1 MPGNEVGDRIHNF
14 FGQDNWSQG
23 QHQAQAVD
31 GTWNGLNNNP
41 WAGSHWQI
49 GTSLIS
55 NLKNDNVHQ
64 PADTERGGESS
75 SVQLDMYFSHSNTG
89 PEFARSQ
96 PESQQPPLNGY
107 MHGHQVL
114 QSRQNEANFVGVDT
128 ESDRRNMS
136 SKGFS
141 MLDSQLG
148 NGPDFLKKNS
158 ARMDFNESPV
168 NYDFFRAQ
176 QQISGQHSGML
187 QPFPRQQPGISD
199 MQLLQQQF
207 MLKQMQEMQRQQ
219 QLQKQQDARKLNSV
233 SQVSAFAKQ
242 AAGNSQ
248 ALINGI
254 PIHETSNFSWQP
266 ELMAASSH
274 WQQRGAPPVMQGSFR
289 GHMFSP
295 EQGQATASLMGMVPQ
310 HVDQSLY
317 GVPISG
323 TRVSSSQYS
332 PVQMDKP
339 SMQQISCSSS
349 SLPSNQYTGFPEQVN
364 VQDGTLVSRQEYKG
378 KNMIT
383 SSDGHGIDSGFN
395 LEKLQQQ
402 VNPQQ
407 SNGLVQETCSRQDLA
422 GPSETSQ
429 EETAVQVAPSQ
440 NKATLDPTEAMILFG
455 SDDNL
460 LDTFGRG
467 ASMGSGGYNMLDG
480 TDFFSTLPS
489 VQSGSWSALMQSA
502 VAETSSGDTG
512 QKEEWSGL
520 TCRNNESPAGNQQIP
535 TVNDS
540 SKQQSNWADNSLQS
554 ASSLNSRPF
563 PVSHKTNTG
572 MSYNNIPGA
581 HQSGVNTSHEHSERL
596 QTGSPHRHIQHFPG
610 DGTKRS
616 DRSLLQ
622 KAAAEGSH
630 FYGKATHSSDTELN
644 AKSIQGP
651 WANQQSMPSYNSSG
665 QPLRGPSGWNFM
677 DSASSITTAALKN
690 QGNEKSCQDSQN
702 ADKKSPLFEVM
713 SHGSDKWKATSVSN
727 SITELECAKSSMR
740 SPLVNKEDANRNN
753 VAALLDSSTERAD
766 TESSQQLPKS
776 NNIDIWK
783 HAGLSVN
790 HKGTEIPGKYQ
801 PHMVK
806 NDQPFELSGNSSL
819 ANGAAETLKMRSSN
833 TDENSTDSFPS
844 TTHQASTFGVRENA
858 WLGANDS
865 FSLSGEKQKSS
876 SNIGRKPS
884 GIRKFQY
891 HPMGDLDID
900 MEPSYGTKHVANSQF
915 TPQQFSQRLNGLDQE
930 YIGQPNFPSHV
941 ARDSVEIEKGHLC
954 GFQAETKGID
964 EIPPKS
970 ILPDSAPGLSTPF
983 DRFVCSPN
991 KTISS
996 SQNML
1001 ELLHKVDQSREQGNE
1016 MHFSSLD
1023 CNQSTEM
1030 PETETLDAS
1039 FHVQKNQSSA
1049 SQAFGLQLAPPSQQ
1063 LLIPEHTLP
1072 SQNPS
1077 NAMNSTWL
1085 APTPSFQ
1092 SLTPHETSHGHLR
1105 NAICSTSTHAGSS
1118 AQRKFPAVFS
1128 PGFPYSRSH
1137 LSTQH
1142 RTDTGGQ
1149 ATTSESVNESFDR
1162 FSSQPKQTEE
1172 SSERGQ
1178 TNQSAIPLVVDTSR
1192 HTSNNDN
1199 ASSSEMSQP
1208 SSNNQNHARD
1218 SAQQFLV
1225 LEAAPAPA
1233 PAPQRNALSQ
1243 DAISSKTSPTMWT
1256 SVPTQLRPFGS
1267 QPFQALSNMFKPN
1280 LQSHNSSGT
1289 SFSQPQKPEDQ
1300 IMQTG
1305 GSSQAEPGV
1314 CLMNSHGFVEKEQ
1327 LPKGDHLQQASP
1339 ENDWAQK
1346 TVSALHDK
1354 DSIVNHLTETSL
1366 SNLASTRKQIEAFG
1380 RSLKPNNTLHQNYS
1394 LLHQMQSMENAGL
1407 NHGNRSLNRFKSPD
1421 GSVDPQLVAT
1431 QGDQQF
1437 YGLNN
1442 MVRDASANDTS
1453 IPPGDS
1459 KMLSFSGKTADTNDT
1474 NSPSKE
1480 VLAFSRN
1487 DSQSSAKSNGEV
1499 SVRGEH
1505 SQISPQMAPSWFDQY
1520 GTFKNGQ
1527 ILRMHDAQRTV
1538 TVKTSELPFATGR
1551 PDDPLHAHSLIEQGN
1566 ASAASHFGIVQKS
1579 STRPSVACENFSS
1592 PQSLQPD
1599 SADVSLVVV
1608 RPKKRKSSIS
1618 ELLTWHKEVMHCPQ
1632 RLQNISVAEVDWAQ
1646 ATNRLTEKVE
1656 DEVEMVEDGLPVL
1669 RSKRRLILTT
1679 QLMQMLLRPPMASI
1693 LSADAVLHYE
1703 NAAYFVARSTLGD
1716 ACSSLSFTGRDPPAP
1731 SNSGD
1736 HLPEKIK
1743 TSEKISD
1750 QYFSKVMEDLISR
1763 TRKLESDLLR
1773 CRFSL
1778 LNVGF
1783 YAGMIAVCF
1792 TCVSFLSLYLSSLAS
1807 PLAGISKGTE
1817 ICSLVLL
1824 FAHQSCRLDK
1834 RASVSDLR
1842 VECQDLE
1849 RFSVINRFA
1858 KFHGRVQGDGAESSS
1873 SSDASVNAQKSCLQR
1888 YATALPMPR
1897 NLPDRVQCLSL

>member
-1 MPGNEVGDRIHNF
+1 
-14 FGQDNWSQG
+14 
-23 QHQAQAVD
+23 
-31 GTWNGLNNNP
+31 
-41 WAGSHWQI
+41 
-49 GTSLIS
+49 
-55 NLKNDNVHQ
+55 
-64 PADTERGGESS
+64 
-75 SVQLDMYFSHSNTG
+75 MYFSHSNTG

-114 QSRQNEANFVGVDT
+114 QSRQNEANFVGVDP

-233 SQVSAFAKQ
+233 NQVSAFAKQ

-274 WQQRGAPPVMQGSFR
+274 WPQRGAPPVMQGSFR

-295 EQGQATASLMGMVPQ
+295 EQGQATASLTGMVPQ

-339 SMQQISCSSS
+339 SMQQILGSSS

-364 VQDGTLVSRQEYKG
+364 VQDGTLVSRQGYKG

-383 SSDGHGIDSGFN
+383 SDGHGIDSGFN

-540 SKQQSNWADNSLQS
+540 SKQQSNWADSSLQS

-630 FYGKATHSSDTELN
+630 FYGKATHSSDAELN

-740 SPLVNKEDANRNN
+740 SPLVNKEDTNRNN

-806 NDQPFELSGNSSL
+806 NDQPFESSGNSSL
-819 ANGAAETLKMRSSN
+819 ANGAAETLKIRSSN

-884 GIRKFQY
+884 GTRKFQY

-941 ARDSVEIEKGHLC
+941 ARDSVEIEKVIWRLLLEFH
-954 GFQAETKGID
+954 
-964 EIPPKS
+964 S
-970 ILPDSAPGLSTPF
+970 
-983 DRFVCSPN
+983 RFF
-991 KTISS
+991 
-996 SQNML
+996 
-1001 ELLHKVDQSREQGNE
+1001 LL
-1016 MHFSSLD
+1016 
-1023 CNQSTEM
+1023 
-1030 PETETLDAS
+1030 
-1039 FHVQKNQSSA
+1039 
-1049 SQAFGLQLAPPSQQ
+1049 
-1063 LLIPEHTLP
+1063 
-1072 SQNPS
+1072 
-1077 NAMNSTWL
+1077 
-1085 APTPSFQ
+1085 
-1092 SLTPHETSHGHLR
+1092 
-1105 NAICSTSTHAGSS
+1105 
-1118 AQRKFPAVFS
+1118 
-1128 PGFPYSRSH
+1128 
-1137 LSTQH
+1137 
-1142 RTDTGGQ
+1142 
-1149 ATTSESVNESFDR
+1149 
-1162 FSSQPKQTEE
+1162 
-1172 SSERGQ
+1172 
-1178 TNQSAIPLVVDTSR
+1178 
-1192 HTSNNDN
+1192 
-1199 ASSSEMSQP
+1199 
-1208 SSNNQNHARD
+1208 
-1218 SAQQFLV
+1218 
-1225 LEAAPAPA
+1225 
-1233 PAPQRNALSQ
+1233 
-1243 DAISSKTSPTMWT
+1243 
-1256 SVPTQLRPFGS
+1256 
-1267 QPFQALSNMFKPN
+1267 
-1280 LQSHNSSGT
+1280 
-1289 SFSQPQKPEDQ
+1289 
-1300 IMQTG
+1300 
-1305 GSSQAEPGV
+1305 
-1314 CLMNSHGFVEKEQ
+1314 
-1327 LPKGDHLQQASP
+1327 
-1339 ENDWAQK
+1339 
-1346 TVSALHDK
+1346 
-1354 DSIVNHLTETSL
+1354 
-1366 SNLASTRKQIEAFG
+1366 
-1380 RSLKPNNTLHQNYS
+1380 
-1394 LLHQMQSMENAGL
+1394 
-1407 NHGNRSLNRFKSPD
+1407 
-1421 GSVDPQLVAT
+1421 
-1431 QGDQQF
+1431 
-1437 YGLNN
+1437 
-1442 MVRDASANDTS
+1442 
-1453 IPPGDS
+1453 
-1459 KMLSFSGKTADTNDT
+1459 
-1474 NSPSKE
+1474 
-1480 VLAFSRN
+1480 
-1487 DSQSSAKSNGEV
+1487 
-1499 SVRGEH
+1499 
-1505 SQISPQMAPSWFDQY
+1505 
-1520 GTFKNGQ
+1520 
-1527 ILRMHDAQRTV
+1527 
-1538 TVKTSELPFATGR
+1538 
-1551 PDDPLHAHSLIEQGN
+1551 
-1566 ASAASHFGIVQKS
+1566 
-1579 STRPSVACENFSS
+1579 
-1592 PQSLQPD
+1592 
-1599 SADVSLVVV
+1599 
-1608 RPKKRKSSIS
+1608 
-1618 ELLTWHKEVMHCPQ
+1618 
-1632 RLQNISVAEVDWAQ
+1632 
-1646 ATNRLTEKVE
+1646 
-1656 DEVEMVEDGLPVL
+1656 
-1669 RSKRRLILTT
+1669 
-1679 QLMQMLLRPPMASI
+1679 
-1693 LSADAVLHYE
+1693 
-1703 NAAYFVARSTLGD
+1703 YF
-1716 ACSSLSFTGRDPPAP
+1716 
-1731 SNSGD
+1731 
-1736 HLPEKIK
+1736 
-1743 TSEKISD
+1743 
-1750 QYFSKVMEDLISR
+1750 
-1763 TRKLESDLLR
+1763 
-1773 CRFSL
+1773 
-1778 LNVGF
+1778 
-1783 YAGMIAVCF
+1783 
-1792 TCVSFLSLYLSSLAS
+1792 
-1807 PLAGISKGTE
+1807 
-1817 ICSLVLL
+1817 
-1824 FAHQSCRLDK
+1824 
-1834 RASVSDLR
+1834 
-1842 VECQDLE
+1842 
-1849 RFSVINRFA
+1849 
-1858 KFHGRVQGDGAESSS
+1858 
-1873 SSDASVNAQKSCLQR
+1873 
-1888 YATALPMPR
+1888 
-1897 NLPDRVQCLSL
+1897 

>member
-1 MPGNEVGDRIHNF
+1 MFGSEFLLTTFKLLNIWWGGLSMPGNEVGDRIHNF

-64 PADTERGGESS
+64 PADSERGGESS

-114 QSRQNEANFVGVDT
+114 QSRQNEANFVGVDP

-233 SQVSAFAKQ
+233 NQVSAFAKQ

-274 WQQRGAPPVMQGSFR
+274 WPQRGVPPVMQGSFR

-295 EQGQATASLMGMVPQ
+295 EQGQATASLTGMVPQ

-339 SMQQISCSSS
+339 SMQRILGSSS

-364 VQDGTLVSRQEYKG
+364 VQDGTLVSRQGYKG

-610 DGTKRS
+610 DGTKCS

-622 KAAAEGSH
+622 KAAAEGN
-630 FYGKATHSSDTELN
+630 T
-644 AKSIQGP
+644 
-651 WANQQSMPSYNSSG
+651 
-665 QPLRGPSGWNFM
+665 
-677 DSASSITTAALKN
+677 
-690 QGNEKSCQDSQN
+690 
-702 ADKKSPLFEVM
+702 
-713 SHGSDKWKATSVSN
+713 
-727 SITELECAKSSMR
+727 
-740 SPLVNKEDANRNN
+740 NRNN

-806 NDQPFELSGNSSL
+806 NDQPFESSGNSSL
-819 ANGAAETLKMRSSN
+819 ANGVAETLKMRSSN

-844 TTHQASTFGVRENA
+844 TTRQASTFGVRENA

-884 GIRKFQY
+884 GTRKFQY

-900 MEPSYGTKHVANSQF
+900 MEPSYGTKHVANSHF

-954 GFQAETKGID
+954 GFQAETKGLD

-983 DRFVCSPN
+983 DSFVCSPN
-991 KTISS
+991 KTIS

-1077 NAMNSTWL
+1077 NAMNST
-1085 APTPSFQ
+1085 
-1092 SLTPHETSHGHLR
+1092 
-1105 NAICSTSTHAGSS
+1105 CTSTHAGSS
-1118 AQRKFPAVFS
+1118 AQRKFPSVFS

-1178 TNQSAIPLVVDTSR
+1178 TNQSTIP
-1192 HTSNNDN
+1192 
-1199 ASSSEMSQP
+1199 
-1208 SSNNQNHARD
+1208 
-1218 SAQQFLV
+1218 
-1225 LEAAPAPA
+1225 LEAAPAR
-1233 PAPQRNALSQ
+1233 APQRNALSQ

-1327 LPKGDHLQQASP
+1327 LPKGDHLRQASP

-1394 LLHQMQSMENAGL
+1394 LLHQMQGMENAGL
-1407 NHGNRSLNRFKSPD
+1407 NHGDRSLNRFKSPD

-1480 VLAFSRN
+1480 VLPFSRN
-1487 DSQSSAKSNGEV
+1487 NSQSSANSNGEV

-1538 TVKTSELPFATGR
+1538 TVKTSELPFTTGR
-1551 PDDPLHAHSLIEQGN
+1551 PDDPLHAHSLIERGN
-1566 ASAASHFGIVQKS
+1566 AAAASHFGMVQKS

-1599 SADVSLVVV
+1599 SADVSLVVM

-1646 ATNRLTEKVE
+1646 ATNRLAEKVE
-1656 DEVEMVEDGLPVL
+1656 DEVEMVEDGLPIL

-1693 LSADAVLHYE
+1693 LSADAVLHHE

-1716 ACSSLSFTGRDPPAP
+1716 A
-1731 SNSGD
+1731 
-1736 HLPEKIK
+1736 LPEKIK

-1763 TRKLESDLLR
+1763 TRKLESDLL
-1773 CRFSL
+1773 
-1778 LNVGF
+1778 
-1783 YAGMIAVCF
+1783 
-1792 TCVSFLSLYLSSLAS
+1792 
-1807 PLAGISKGTE
+1807 
-1817 ICSLVLL
+1817 
-1824 FAHQSCRLDK
+1824 RLDK

>member
-31 GTWNGLNNNP
+31 GTWNGLNNIP

-64 PADTERGGESS
+64 P
-75 SVQLDMYFSHSNTG
+75 G

-114 QSRQNEANFVGVDT
+114 PSRQNEASFVGVDI

-176 QQISGQHSGML
+176 QQISSQHSGML

-233 SQVSAFAKQ
+233 NPVSTFAKQ

-266 ELMAASSH
+266 ELMASSSH
-274 WQQRGAPPVMQGSFR
+274 WPQRGAPPVMQGSFR

-295 EQGQATASLMGMVPQ
+295 EQGQATACLMGMVPQ

-317 GVPISG
+317 GVPVSG
-323 TRVSSSQYS
+323 TRVSSNQYS
-332 PVQMDKP
+332 PVQMDKS
-339 SMQQISCSSS
+339 SMQQISGSSS
-349 SLPSNQYTGFPEQVN
+349 SLPSNQYPGFPEQVN
-364 VQDGTLVSRQEYKG
+364 VQDGTLVSRQGYKG
-378 KNMIT
+378 RNMIT
-383 SSDGHGIDSGFN
+383 SSDGHGIDSEFN

-520 TCRNNESPAGNQQIP
+520 TCRNNEPPAGNQQNP

-540 SKQQSNWADNSLQS
+540 SKQHSNWADNSLQS

-572 MSYNNIPGA
+572 MSYNNTPGA

-596 QTGSPHRHIQHFPG
+596 QTGSPHTHIQQFPG
-610 DGTKRS
+610 DGTKLS

-630 FYGKATHSSDTELN
+630 FYGKATHSSDAELN

-665 QPLRGPSGWNFM
+665 QPLRSPSGWNFM

-690 QGNEKSCQDSQN
+690 QGNEKSCQDSQA

-740 SPLVNKEDANRNN
+740 SPLVNKEDTNRNN

-766 TESSQQLPKS
+766 TESSQQLPKV

-806 NDQPFELSGNSSL
+806 NDQPFESSGNSSL
-819 ANGAAETLKMRSSN
+819 ANGAVETHKMQGSN
-833 TDENSTDSFPS
+833 TDENATNSFPS

-865 FSLSGEKQKSS
+865 FSLPGGKQKSS
-876 SNIGRKPS
+876 INIGQKPS

-900 MEPSYGTKHVANSQF
+900 MEPSYETKHVANSQV
-915 TPQQFSQRLNGLDQE
+915 TPQQFSQRLNGLDQG

-954 GFQAETKGID
+954 GFQGETKGSD

-970 ILPDSAPGLSTPF
+970 IRPDSAPGLSTPF

-1030 PETETLDAS
+1030 PEAETLDAS
-1039 FHVQKNQSSA
+1039 FHFQKNQSSA
-1049 SQAFGLQLAPPSQQ
+1049 SQTFGLQLGPPSQQ
-1063 LLIPEHTLP
+1063 LLIPEHALP

-1077 NAMNSTWL
+1077 NAMNST
-1085 APTPSFQ
+1085 
-1092 SLTPHETSHGHLR
+1092 
-1105 NAICSTSTHAGSS
+1105 CTSTHAGSG

-1137 LSTQH
+1137 PSTQH

-1172 SSERGQ
+1172 SSKRGQ
-1178 TNQSAIPLVVDTSR
+1178 TNQSTIPLVLGTSR

-1218 SAQQFLV
+1218 SAQQFPV

-1233 PAPQRNALSQ
+1233 SQRNALSQ

-1314 CLMNSHGFVEKEQ
+1314 CSMNSHGFVEKEQ
-1327 LPKGDHLQQASP
+1327 LPKGDHLRQASP
-1339 ENDWAQK
+1339 ENDRAQK
-1346 TVSALHDK
+1346 TVSASHDK
-1354 DSIVNHLTETSL
+1354 DSIVSHLAETSL

-1394 LLHQMQSMENAGL
+1394 LLHQMQGMENAGL

-1437 YGLNN
+1437 YGFNN
-1442 MVRDASANDTS
+1442 MVRDASANHAS

-1474 NSPSKE
+1474 NLPSKE

-1487 DSQSSAKSNGEV
+1487 DSQSSANSNGEV
-1499 SVRGEH
+1499 SVRDEH

-1538 TVKTSELPFATGR
+1538 TVKTSELPFTTGR

-1566 ASAASHFGIVQKS
+1566 AAVASHFGIVQKS
-1579 STRPSVACENFSS
+1579 STRPSIACENFSS

-1599 SADVSLVVV
+1599 SADVSLVVM

-1656 DEVEMVEDGLPVL
+1656 DEVEMVDNGLPVL

-1679 QLMQMLLRPPMASI
+1679 QLMQMLLHPPMTSI

-1703 NAAYFVARSTLGD
+1703 NAAYSVARSTLGD
-1716 ACSSLSFTGRDPPAP
+1716 ACSSLSCTGRDTPAP

-1743 TSEKISD
+1743 SSEKISD
-1750 QYFSKVMEDLISR
+1750 QYFSKVMEDLICR
-1763 TRKLESDLLR
+1763 TWKLESDLL
-1773 CRFSL
+1773 
-1778 LNVGF
+1778 
-1783 YAGMIAVCF
+1783 
-1792 TCVSFLSLYLSSLAS
+1792 
-1807 PLAGISKGTE
+1807 
-1817 ICSLVLL
+1817 
-1824 FAHQSCRLDK
+1824 RLDK

>member
-1 MPGNEVGDRIHNF
+1 
-14 FGQDNWSQG
+14 
-23 QHQAQAVD
+23 
-31 GTWNGLNNNP
+31 
-41 WAGSHWQI
+41 
-49 GTSLIS
+49 
-55 NLKNDNVHQ
+55 
-64 PADTERGGESS
+64 
-75 SVQLDMYFSHSNTG
+75 
-89 PEFARSQ
+89 
-96 PESQQPPLNGY
+96 
-107 MHGHQVL
+107 
-114 QSRQNEANFVGVDT
+114 
-128 ESDRRNMS
+128 
-136 SKGFS
+136 
-141 MLDSQLG
+141 MLVIL
-148 NGPDFLKKNS
+148 
-158 ARMDFNESPV
+158 
-168 NYDFFRAQ
+168 
-176 QQISGQHSGML
+176 
-187 QPFPRQQPGISD
+187 
-199 MQLLQQQF
+199 
-207 MLKQMQEMQRQQ
+207 
-219 QLQKQQDARKLNSV
+219 
-233 SQVSAFAKQ
+233 
-242 AAGNSQ
+242 
-248 ALINGI
+248 
-254 PIHETSNFSWQP
+254 
-266 ELMAASSH
+266 EL
-274 WQQRGAPPVMQGSFR
+274 
-289 GHMFSP
+289 
-295 EQGQATASLMGMVPQ
+295 
-310 HVDQSLY
+310 
-317 GVPISG
+317 
-323 TRVSSSQYS
+323 
-332 PVQMDKP
+332 
-339 SMQQISCSSS
+339 
-349 SLPSNQYTGFPEQVN
+349 
-364 VQDGTLVSRQEYKG
+364 
-378 KNMIT
+378 
-383 SSDGHGIDSGFN
+383 
-395 LEKLQQQ
+395 
-402 VNPQQ
+402 
-407 SNGLVQETCSRQDLA
+407 
-422 GPSETSQ
+422 
-429 EETAVQVAPSQ
+429 
-440 NKATLDPTEAMILFG
+440 
-455 SDDNL
+455 
-460 LDTFGRG
+460 
-467 ASMGSGGYNMLDG
+467 
-480 TDFFSTLPS
+480 
-489 VQSGSWSALMQSA
+489 
-502 VAETSSGDTG
+502 
-512 QKEEWSGL
+512 
-520 TCRNNESPAGNQQIP
+520 
-535 TVNDS
+535 
-540 SKQQSNWADNSLQS
+540 
-554 ASSLNSRPF
+554 
-563 PVSHKTNTG
+563 
-572 MSYNNIPGA
+572 
-581 HQSGVNTSHEHSERL
+581 
-596 QTGSPHRHIQHFPG
+596 
-610 DGTKRS
+610 
-616 DRSLLQ
+616 
-622 KAAAEGSH
+622 
-630 FYGKATHSSDTELN
+630 
-644 AKSIQGP
+644 
-651 WANQQSMPSYNSSG
+651 
-665 QPLRGPSGWNFM
+665 
-677 DSASSITTAALKN
+677 
-690 QGNEKSCQDSQN
+690 
-702 ADKKSPLFEVM
+702 
-713 SHGSDKWKATSVSN
+713 
-727 SITELECAKSSMR
+727 
-740 SPLVNKEDANRNN
+740 
-753 VAALLDSSTERAD
+753 
-766 TESSQQLPKS
+766 
-776 NNIDIWK
+776 
-783 HAGLSVN
+783 
-790 HKGTEIPGKYQ
+790 
-801 PHMVK
+801 
-806 NDQPFELSGNSSL
+806 
-819 ANGAAETLKMRSSN
+819 
-833 TDENSTDSFPS
+833 
-844 TTHQASTFGVRENA
+844 
-858 WLGANDS
+858 
-865 FSLSGEKQKSS
+865 
-876 SNIGRKPS
+876 
-884 GIRKFQY
+884 
-891 HPMGDLDID
+891 
-900 MEPSYGTKHVANSQF
+900 
-915 TPQQFSQRLNGLDQE
+915 
-930 YIGQPNFPSHV
+930 
-941 ARDSVEIEKGHLC
+941 KGHLC
-954 GFQAETKGID
+954 GFQAETKGLD

-1063 LLIPEHTLP
+1063 LLIPEHTLS

-1118 AQRKFPAVFS
+1118 AQRKFPSVFS

-1218 SAQQFLV
+1218 SAQQFPV
-1225 LEAAPAPA
+1225 LEAAPA

-1243 DAISSKTSPTMWT
+1243 DAVSSKTSPTMWT

-1305 GSSQAEPGV
+1305 WSSQAEPGV

-1339 ENDWAQK
+1339 ENDRAQK

-1394 LLHQMQSMENAGL
+1394 LLHQMQGMENAGL
-1407 NHGNRSLNRFKSPD
+1407 NHGDRSLNRFRSPD

-1480 VLAFSRN
+1480 VLPFSRN
-1487 DSQSSAKSNGEV
+1487 DSQSSANSNGEV

-1538 TVKTSELPFATGR
+1538 TVKTSELPFTTGR
-1551 PDDPLHAHSLIEQGN
+1551 PDDPLHAHSLIERGN
-1566 ASAASHFGIVQKS
+1566 AAAASHFGIVQKS

-1599 SADVSLVVV
+1599 SADASLVVM

-1656 DEVEMVEDGLPVL
+1656 DEVEMVEDGLPIL

-1716 ACSSLSFTGRDPPAP
+1716 A
-1731 SNSGD
+1731 
-1736 HLPEKIK
+1736 LPEKIK

-1763 TRKLESDLLR
+1763 TRKLESDLL
-1773 CRFSL
+1773 
-1778 LNVGF
+1778 
-1783 YAGMIAVCF
+1783 
-1792 TCVSFLSLYLSSLAS
+1792 
-1807 PLAGISKGTE
+1807 
-1817 ICSLVLL
+1817 
-1824 FAHQSCRLDK
+1824 RLDK

>member
-1 MPGNEVGDRIHNF
+1 
-14 FGQDNWSQG
+14 
-23 QHQAQAVD
+23 
-31 GTWNGLNNNP
+31 
-41 WAGSHWQI
+41 
-49 GTSLIS
+49 
-55 NLKNDNVHQ
+55 
-64 PADTERGGESS
+64 
-75 SVQLDMYFSHSNTG
+75 
-89 PEFARSQ
+89 
-96 PESQQPPLNGY
+96 
-107 MHGHQVL
+107 
-114 QSRQNEANFVGVDT
+114 
-128 ESDRRNMS
+128 
-136 SKGFS
+136 
-141 MLDSQLG
+141 
-148 NGPDFLKKNS
+148 
-158 ARMDFNESPV
+158 
-168 NYDFFRAQ
+168 
-176 QQISGQHSGML
+176 ML

-233 SQVSAFAKQ
+233 NQVSAFAKQ

-274 WQQRGAPPVMQGSFR
+274 WPQRGAPPVMQGSFR

-295 EQGQATASLMGMVPQ
+295 EQGQATACLMGMVPQ
-310 HVDQSLY
+310 HADQSLY

-339 SMQQISCSSS
+339 SMQQISGSSS

-364 VQDGTLVSRQEYKG
+364 VQDGTLVSRQGYKG

-460 LDTFGRG
+460 LDSFGRG

-520 TCRNNESPAGNQQIP
+520 TCRNNEPPAGNQQAP

-572 MSYNNIPGA
+572 MSYNNIPAA

-596 QTGSPHRHIQHFPG
+596 QTGSPHRHIQQFPG

-630 FYGKATHSSDTELN
+630 FYGKATHSSDAELN

-665 QPLRGPSGWNFM
+665 QPLRSPSGWNFM

-740 SPLVNKEDANRNN
+740 SPLVNKEDTNRNN

-783 HAGLSVN
+783 HAG
-790 HKGTEIPGKYQ
+790 
-801 PHMVK
+801 
-806 NDQPFELSGNSSL
+806 
-819 ANGAAETLKMRSSN
+819 
-833 TDENSTDSFPS
+833 
-844 TTHQASTFGVRENA
+844 
-858 WLGANDS
+858 
-865 FSLSGEKQKSS
+865 KQKSS

-915 TPQQFSQRLNGLDQE
+915 THQQFSQRLNGLDQE
-930 YIGQPNFPSHV
+930 YTGQPNFPSHV
-941 ARDSVEIEKGHLC
+941 ARDSDEIEK
-954 GFQAETKGID
+954 
-964 EIPPKS
+964 
-970 ILPDSAPGLSTPF
+970 
-983 DRFVCSPN
+983 
-991 KTISS
+991 
-996 SQNML
+996 
-1001 ELLHKVDQSREQGNE
+1001 LLHKVDQSREQRNE

-1039 FHVQKNQSSA
+1039 FHIQKNQSSA

-1063 LLIPEHTLP
+1063 LLIPEHALP

-1077 NAMNSTWL
+1077 NAMNST
-1085 APTPSFQ
+1085 
-1092 SLTPHETSHGHLR
+1092 
-1105 NAICSTSTHAGSS
+1105 C
-1118 AQRKFPAVFS
+1118 
-1128 PGFPYSRSH
+1128 
-1137 LSTQH
+1137 
-1142 RTDTGGQ
+1142 TGLIQ
-1149 ATTSESVNESFDR
+1149 VDKQ
-1162 FSSQPKQTEE
+1162 QPTEE

-1178 TNQSAIPLVVDTSR
+1178 TNQSAIPLVLDTSR

-1199 ASSSEMSQP
+1199 PSSSEMSQP

-1218 SAQQFLV
+1218 SAQQFPV
-1225 LEAAPAPA
+1225 LEAAPA

-1243 DAISSKTSPTMWT
+1243 DAVSSKTSPTMWT

-1314 CLMNSHGFVEKEQ
+1314 CSMNSHGFVEKEQ
-1327 LPKGDHLQQASP
+1327 LPKGDHLRQASP
-1339 ENDWAQK
+1339 ENDRAQK
-1346 TVSALHDK
+1346 TVSASHDK
-1354 DSIVNHLTETSL
+1354 DSTVNHLTETSL

-1394 LLHQMQSMENAGL
+1394 LLHQMQGMENVGL

-1421 GSVDPQLVAT
+1421 GYVDPQLVAT

-1442 MVRDASANDTS
+1442 MVRDASANHTS

-1487 DSQSSAKSNGEV
+1487 DSQSSANSNSEV

-1538 TVKTSELPFATGR
+1538 TVKTSELPFTTGR

-1566 ASAASHFGIVQKS
+1566 AAAASHFGIVQKS
-1579 STRPSVACENFSS
+1579 STRPSIACENFSS

-1599 SADVSLVVV
+1599 SADVSLVVM

-1656 DEVEMVEDGLPVL
+1656 DEVEMVDDGLPVL
-1669 RSKRRLILTT
+1669 RSKRRLISTT

-1693 LSADAVLHYE
+1693 LSSDAVLHYE
-1703 NAAYFVARSTLGD
+1703 NAAYSVARSTLGD
-1716 ACSSLSFTGRDPPAP
+1716 ACSSLSCTGRDTPAP

-1743 TSEKISD
+1743 SSEKISD
-1750 QYFSKVMEDLISR
+1750 QYFSKVMEDLITR
-1763 TRKLESDLLR
+1763 TRKLESDLL
-1773 CRFSL
+1773 
-1778 LNVGF
+1778 
-1783 YAGMIAVCF
+1783 
-1792 TCVSFLSLYLSSLAS
+1792 
-1807 PLAGISKGTE
+1807 
-1817 ICSLVLL
+1817 
-1824 FAHQSCRLDK
+1824 RLDK

-1858 KFHGRVQGDGAESSS
+1858 KFHGRVQGEGAESSS

>member
-1 MPGNEVGDRIHNF
+1 MRLSDLNVAVWVTIDELRRGSEFLLTTFKLLNIWWGGLSMPGNEVGDRIHNF

-64 PADTERGGESS
+64 P
-75 SVQLDMYFSHSNTG
+75 G

-114 QSRQNEANFVGVDT
+114 QSRQNEANFVGVDP

-233 SQVSAFAKQ
+233 NQVSAFAKQ

-274 WQQRGAPPVMQGSFR
+274 WPQRGVPPVMQGSFR

-295 EQGQATASLMGMVPQ
+295 EQGQATASLTGMVPQ

-339 SMQQISCSSS
+339 SMQQILGSSS

-364 VQDGTLVSRQEYKG
+364 VQDGTLVSRQGYKG

-572 MSYNNIPGA
+572 VSYNNIPGA

-610 DGTKRS
+610 DGTKCS

-630 FYGKATHSSDTELN
+630 FYGKATHSSDAELN

-740 SPLVNKEDANRNN
+740 SPLVNKEDTNRNN

-806 NDQPFELSGNSSL
+806 NDQPFESSGNSSL

-844 TTHQASTFGVRENA
+844 TTRQASTFGVRENA

-884 GIRKFQY
+884 GTRKFQY

-900 MEPSYGTKHVANSQF
+900 MEPSYGTKHVANSHF

-941 ARDSVEIEKGHLC
+941 ARDSIEIEKGHLC
-954 GFQAETKGID
+954 GFQAETKGLD

-983 DRFVCSPN
+983 DSFVCSPN

-1118 AQRKFPAVFS
+1118 AQRKFPSVFS

-1218 SAQQFLV
+1218 SAQQFPV
-1225 LEAAPAPA
+1225 LEAAPAR
-1233 PAPQRNALSQ
+1233 APQRNALSQ

-1327 LPKGDHLQQASP
+1327 LPKGDNLWQASP
-1339 ENDWAQK
+1339 ENDRAQK

-1394 LLHQMQSMENAGL
+1394 LLHQMQGMENAGF
-1407 NHGNRSLNRFKSPD
+1407 NHGDRSLNRFKSPD

-1480 VLAFSRN
+1480 VLPFSRN
-1487 DSQSSAKSNGEV
+1487 DSQSSANSNGEV

-1538 TVKTSELPFATGR
+1538 TVKTSELPFTTGR
-1551 PDDPLHAHSLIEQGN
+1551 PDDPLHAHSLIERGN
-1566 ASAASHFGIVQKS
+1566 AAAASHFGIVQKS

-1599 SADVSLVVV
+1599 SADASLVVM

-1646 ATNRLTEKVE
+1646 ATNRLAEKVE
-1656 DEVEMVEDGLPVL
+1656 DEVEMVEDGLPIL

-1679 QLMQMLLRPPMASI
+1679 QLMQMLLHPPMASI

-1716 ACSSLSFTGRDPPAP
+1716 ACSSLSFTERDPPAP

-1773 CRFSL
+1773 
-1778 LNVGF
+1778 
-1783 YAGMIAVCF
+1783 
-1792 TCVSFLSLYLSSLAS
+1792 
-1807 PLAGISKGTE
+1807 
-1817 ICSLVLL
+1817 
-1824 FAHQSCRLDK
+1824 LDK

-1858 KFHGRVQGDGAESSS
+1858 KFHGRGQGDGAESSS

>member
-1 MPGNEVGDRIHNF
+1 MPGNEAGDRIHNF

-31 GTWNGLNNNP
+31 GTWNGLNNNNP

-55 NLKNDNVHQ
+55 NLKNGNVHR

-75 SVQLDMYFSHSNTG
+75 SVQHDMYLSHSNPG

-114 QSRQNEANFVGVDT
+114 QSRQDEANFVGVDI
-128 ESDRRNMS
+128 ESDRRNIS

-148 NGPDFLKKNS
+148 NGPDFLKKNP

-168 NYDFFRAQ
+168 NYDFFRGQ

-187 QPFPRQQPGISD
+187 QPFPRQQSGISD
-199 MQLLQQQF
+199 VQLLQQQF
-207 MLKQMQEMQRQQ
+207 LLKQMQEMQRQQ
-219 QLQKQQDARKLNSV
+219 QLQKQQDARKLNSMN
-233 SQVSAFAKQ
+233 QVSAFAKQ
-242 AAGNSQ
+242 AAGYSQ

-274 WQQRGAPPVMQGSFR
+274 WPQQGVPPVMQGSFR
-289 GHMFSP
+289 GHMLSP
-295 EQGQATASLMGMVPQ
+295 EQGQATTCLIGTVP
-310 HVDQSLY
+310 HHADQSLY

-323 TRVSSSQYS
+323 TRVSSGQYS

-339 SMQQISCSSS
+339 SMQQISGSSS
-349 SLPSNQYTGFPEQVN
+349 SIPSNQYTGFPEQVN
-364 VQDGTLVSRQEYKG
+364 MQDGTLVSRQGYQG
-378 KNMIT
+378 KNTIT

-395 LEKLQQQ
+395 LEKLQQK

-407 SNGLVQETCSRQDLA
+407 SNGLVQEICSRQDLA

-455 SDDNL
+455 SDDNSW
-460 LDTFGRG
+460 DTFGRG
-467 ASMGSGGYNMLDG
+467 VNMGPRGHNMLDS

-502 VAETSSGDTG
+502 VAETSGGDTG
-512 QKEEWSGL
+512 LKEEWSGL
-520 TCRNNESPAGNQQIP
+520 TCQNNDPPAGNQQTP

-540 SKQQSNWADNSLQS
+540 SKQQSNWDDNSLQS

-572 MSYNNIPGA
+572 MSCNNIPGV

-596 QTGSPHRHIQHFPG
+596 QTGSPHRHIQHFQG

-616 DRSLLQ
+616 DRSFLQ
-622 KAAAEGSH
+622 KPTAEGSH
-630 FYGKATHSSDTELN
+630 FYGKATRSSDAELN
-644 AKSIQGP
+644 ARSIQGP

-665 QPLRGPSGWNFM
+665 QPLRSPSGRNFM
-677 DSASSITTAALKN
+677 DSASSITTPALKS
-690 QGNEKSCQDSQN
+690 QGNEKPCQDSQN
-702 ADKKSPLFEVM
+702 ADKKSPLFEVT
-713 SHGSDKWKATSVSN
+713 SHGTDKWKATVSN
-727 SITELECAKSSMR
+727 SIAELECAKSSMR
-740 SPLVNKEDANRNN
+740 SPLVNQEDTNHNN
-753 VAALLDSSTERAD
+753 VAVLLDSSTERAD
-766 TESSQQLPKS
+766 TESSQQLPK
-776 NNIDIWK
+776 NNSIDIWK

-790 HKGTEIPGKYQ
+790 YNRTEIPGKYQ
-801 PHMVK
+801 PRMVK
-806 NDQPFELSGNSSL
+806 NDQPYESPENSSL
-819 ANGAAETLKMRSSN
+819 ANGAVETHRMQNSN
-833 TDENSTDSFPS
+833 TDENTTASVPD
-844 TTHQASTFGVRENA
+844 TTHQASTFGARENA

-865 FSLSGEKQKSS
+865 FSLSRGKQKSP
-876 SNIGRKPS
+876 SNKGRKPS

-900 MEPSYGTKHVANSQF
+900 MEPSYGTKHVANSKF
-915 TPQQFSQRLNGLDQE
+915 TPQQFSQRLNCLDQG
-930 YIGQPNFPSHV
+930 YIEQPNIPSHV
-941 ARDSVEIEKGHLC
+941 ARDSVEIEKGHLS
-954 GFQAETKGID
+954 GFQGETKGLD
-964 EIPPKS
+964 EIPS
-970 ILPDSAPGLSTPF
+970 DSAPGLSTPV
-983 DRFVCSPN
+983 DRSVFSPN
-991 KTISS
+991 TTISS
-996 SQNML
+996 HRSQNML

-1016 MHFSSLD
+1016 KMHFSSLD
-1023 CNQSTEM
+1023 CTQSTEM
-1030 PETETLDAS
+1030 PEAETLDAS

-1063 LLIPEHTLP
+1063 LLIPEHVRP

-1085 APTPSFQ
+1085 VPTPSIQ
-1092 SLTPHETSHGHLR
+1092 SLTPHETSYGHLR
-1105 NAICSTSTHAGSS
+1105 NAICSTSMYAGSG
-1118 AQRKFPAVFS
+1118 AQRKFSAVFP

-1137 LSTQH
+1137 SSTQH

-1162 FSSQPKQTEE
+1162 FCSQPKQTRE

-1178 TNQSAIPLVVDTSR
+1178 TNRSAIPLVLETSR
-1192 HTSNNDN
+1192 HTSHNDN
-1199 ASSSEMSQP
+1199 ASSSEMTQP
-1208 SSNNQNHARD
+1208 SSNNQDHARD

-1233 PAPQRNALSQ
+1233 PHLNALSQ
-1243 DAISSKTSPTMWT
+1243 DTDSSKTSPTMWT
-1256 SVPTQLRPFGS
+1256 TVPTQLRPFGS
-1267 QPFQALSNMFKPN
+1267 QPFQALSSMFKPN

-1289 SFSQPQKPEDQ
+1289 TFSQPQKPEDQ
-1300 IMQTG
+1300 IMQAG
-1305 GSSQAEPGV
+1305 GSSQAESGV
-1314 CLMNSHGFVEKEQ
+1314 CSRNSHGFVEKEQ
-1327 LPKGDHLQQASP
+1327 LPKGDHSRQASP
-1339 ENDWAQK
+1339 ENDQAQK
-1346 TVSALHDK
+1346 TVNASHDK

-1366 SNLASTRKQIEAFG
+1366 SNLASTQKQIEAFG

-1394 LLHQMQSMENAGL
+1394 LLHQMQGMENAGQD
-1407 NHGNRSLNRFKSPD
+1407 HGNGRLNRFKSPD

-1437 YGLNN
+1437 YGLND
-1442 MVRDASANDTS
+1442 MVRDASTNHTS

-1459 KMLSFSGKTADTNDT
+1459 KMLRFSGKTADTCDT
-1474 NSPSKE
+1474 NAPSKE
-1480 VLAFSRN
+1480 MLAFSRN
-1487 DSQSSAKSNGEV
+1487 DSQSSANSNGEV

-1505 SQISPQMAPSWFDQY
+1505 SQVSPQLAPSWFDQY

-1527 ILRMHDAQRTV
+1527 ILRMHDAQRIV
-1538 TVKTSELPFATGR
+1538 TVKTSELPFTTGR
-1551 PDDPLHAHSLIEQGN
+1551 PDDPLHAHSSIEQGN
-1566 ASAASHFGIVQKS
+1566 AAAAASQFGIVQKS
-1579 STRPSVACENFSS
+1579 TTHASIACENFLSS
-1592 PQSLQPD
+1592 QPLQPD
-1599 SADVSLVVV
+1599 SAYLSPVVM
-1608 RPKKRKSSIS
+1608 RPKKRKNAIS
-1618 ELLTWHKEVMHCPQ
+1618 ELLTWHEEVMHCPQ

-1646 ATNRLTEKVE
+1646 TTNRLTEKVE
-1656 DEVEMVEDGLPVL
+1656 DEVEMVDDGLSVL

-1679 QLMQMLLRPPMASI
+1679 QLMQILLNPPMASI

-1716 ACSSLSFTGRDPPAP
+1716 ACSSLSYTGRDTPAP

-1743 TSEKISD
+1743 SSKKISD

-1763 TRKLESDLLR
+1763 TTKLESD
-1773 CRFSL
+1773 
-1778 LNVGF
+1778 
-1783 YAGMIAVCF
+1783 
-1792 TCVSFLSLYLSSLAS
+1792 FL
-1807 PLAGISKGTE
+1807 
-1817 ICSLVLL
+1817 
-1824 FAHQSCRLDK
+1824 RLDK

-1858 KFHGRVQGDGAESSS
+1858 KFHGRGQGDVAESSS

-1888 YATALPMPR
+1888 YATAQPMPR
-1897 NLPDRVQCLSL
+1897 NLPDRVPCLSL